1 MMSDP
6 KSEEFVAG
14 EECETVETASDLIEE
29 TVGARLRAARE
40 ERDLALKDV
49 AKLTRQSQETLSA
62 LETMETKHISA
73 SILRLQARDYAR
85 FLGLPEQDIIAGYAD
100 APGEINPEAMPGE
113 ASKGQ
118 VSPKMMIFAGGAL
131 AATALVVAGI
141 MLLVRP
147 GPAEVDDPLAISA
160 RLAPSFVEDGAFTGL
175 SAVSQDEFSIR
186 ATKRAW
192 IEVRGSDGTVFRNRQ
207 MNAGEIYYP
216 RMEAGWTITVRD
228 AGAFEWRLGEQSLDV
243 VGGDQQ
249 ALYSVSI
256 DSAYDSLMQA
266 QRAALAEASGSA
278 PPR

>member
-1 MMSDP
+1 
-6 KSEEFVAG
+6 
-14 EECETVETASDLIEE
+14 
-29 TVGARLRAARE
+29 
-40 ERDLALKDV
+40 
-49 AKLTRQSQETLSA
+49 
-62 LETMETKHISA
+62 
-73 SILRLQARDYAR
+73 
-85 FLGLPEQDIIAGYAD
+85 
-100 APGEINPEAMPGE
+100 
-113 ASKGQ
+113 
-118 VSPKMMIFAGGAL
+118 AL